1 MRRKIDIPVVVGEA
15 LYTKHEFR
23 QALEKRAGHHQPG
36 HVQRRGLLELKEIA
50 AMAEAFAVAVA
61 PHGNNST
68 TVGLAASL
76 QVAACIFLIMEYPVS
91 WEPFA
96 NEIARNPL
104 QVENGAIALP
114 TAPGIGLDLNEEALA
129 RAHCSGPA
137 AHDPDRPR
145 GRTRPWP

>member
-1 MRRKIDIPVVVGEA
+1 
-15 LYTKHEFR
+15 
-23 QALEKRAGHHQPG
+23 
-36 HVQRRGLLELKEIA
+36 
-50 AMAEAFAVAVA
+50 MAEAFAVAVA

-76 QVAACIFLIMEYPVS
+76 QVACIPNFLIMEYPVS

-129 RAHCSGPA
+129 RYPYSGPRL
-137 AHDPDRPR
+137 RP
-145 GRTRPWP
+145 